1 MLPWFHPSAFHCP
14 LLPARGLVAPM
25 SQISLNG
32 RSPFSLE
39 GRFLG
44 FVLKDGYRVKG
55 INLSTAAGEQYIK
68 LSKEARAAC
77 KVLPAPGC
85 WVRVSGVQKQDES
98 GTVKLKALSFGVTN
112 PTSTSCPAAPVPSA
126 KSAATILFC
135 NKSDCCKKGGRAV
148 LAALQETLDDRQLT
162 DQVSIKPTGCMKRCK
177 AGPNLVMPDKTRY
190 CGITAAE
197 VPGIVDKHFSS
208 ETVSDVRQPALQTVV

>member
-1 MLPWFHPSAFHCP
+1 
-14 LLPARGLVAPM
+14 M
-25 SQISLNG
+25 SQAALKG

-55 INLSTAAGEQYIK
+55 INLATASGEQYVK

-77 KVLPAPGC
+77 KVLPTPGC
-85 WVRVSGVQKQDES
+85 WVRVSGMQKRDEM
-98 GTVKLKALSFGVTN
+98 GALKLKALSLQVTN
-112 PTSTSCPAAPVPSA
+112 PTSTEPVPAPVPSA

-148 LAALQETLDDRQLT
+148 VEALQETLGDRQLT
-162 DQVSIKPTGCMKRCK
+162 DQVTLKPTGCMKRCK
-177 AGPNLVMPDKTRY
+177 AGPHLVMPDKTRY

-197 VPGIVDKHFSS
+197 VPEIVNKHFAPATALS
-208 ETVSDVRQPALQTVV
+208 ERQPALQTAI